1 MFTQRH
7 IRYVK
12 RHFTFRTGPN
22 FGSSDFIGS
31 LRGQSE
37 MALNGMSSDP
47 RNRVDN
53 LDLILM
59 RLGPKIN
66 VSIAEWDIT
75 G

>member
-1 MFTQRH
+1 MSNVTL
-7 IRYVK
+7 
-12 RHFTFRTGPN
+12 HFAPFATGPN

-37 MALNGMSSDP
+37 MALNGMLSDP

-53 LDLILM
+53 LDLVLM

-66 VSIAEWDIT
+66 VSIAE
-75 G
+75 